1 MFSKVIYVGY
11 AEHEVY
17 HMHFGGLEI
26 SRNLL
31 KTISQTICGFLNQGQ
46 GGMVLLG
53 IHDSGQV
60 RGIELTP
67 PQMTH
72 LHYSI
77 QDRIRRFNPP
87 VDPELIQV
95 QFVPVSSSPISSSSE
110 KINCMKKVK
119 DSIFK
124 NGGFGPKFGKIF
136 SDSEREIESM

>member
-1 MFSKVIYVGY
+1 M
-11 AEHEVY
+11 VY
-17 HMHFGGLEI
+17 DSWFMRCLSGMKGDPEI

-31 KTISQTICGFLNQGQ
+31 KTISQTICGFLNQGH

-72 LHYSI
+72 LHHSI

-110 KINCMKKVK
+110 KVNFMKKVK
-119 DSIFK
+119 DSFFT
-124 NGGFGPKFGKIF
+124 NFGPKFVKIRINF
-136 SDSEREIESM
+136 DIFGLD